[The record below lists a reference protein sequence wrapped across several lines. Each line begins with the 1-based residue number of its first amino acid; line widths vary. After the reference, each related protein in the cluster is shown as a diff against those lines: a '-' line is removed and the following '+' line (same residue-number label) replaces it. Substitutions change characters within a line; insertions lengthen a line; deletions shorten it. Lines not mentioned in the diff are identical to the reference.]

1 MPSFLKVL
9 VSALVGFPA
18 VPAVIVMQKESFIES
33 AVNIPHAQCSLV
45 KKALSFQIHEAA
57 LLNSVSVRYHFSG
70 Y

>member
-9 VSALVGFPA
+9 VAVLVGFSP
-18 VPAVIVMQKESFIES
+18 VPAVFVMQKVSLIES
-33 AVNIPHAQCSLV
+33 AVNVPYAQYSLV